1 MERRVDLVIR
11 RELEFIRGCFG
22 VSSNDL
28 ERSNITIEELCIL
41 SLSLDLDI

>member
-1 MERRVDLVIR
+1 MECRMDLVIR
-11 RELEFIRGCFG
+11 RELELIRGCFG

-41 SLSLDLDI
+41 SLSLDLDT